1 LTKAA
6 KERNLIEQQNFRAH
20 IAQYTS
26 SQIVN
31 VDESA
36 FNNKTAIRD
45 YGYAMR
51 GERANV
57 CCVFVRGQR
66 YTLEMAISDSG
77 LVAYDVFEGAMDSED
92 FLTYLEETLVRTLSN
107 KS

>member
-1 LTKAA
+1 
-6 KERNLIEQQNFRAH
+6 
-20 IAQYTS
+20 
-26 SQIVN
+26 
-31 VDESA
+31 
-36 FNNKTAIRD
+36 
-45 YGYAMR
+45 
-51 GERANV
+51 V